1 MKDKLVITKENV
13 KEFMMKAREFKKK
26 VTTRA
31 VRMTEPFQV
40 DTSEGPLHCPDG
52 WLAMD
57 KRGYP
62 YPIHDDEFKLIYEE
76 VHPLFRRLK

>member
-1 MKDKLVITKENV
+1 MEDKLEIKKINQENA
-13 KEFMMKAREFKKK
+13 KEFMKEAKEFKKK
-26 VTTRA
+26 VTTMA
-31 VRMTEPFQV
+31 VRMTGPFQV

-62 YPIHDDEFKLIYEE
+62 YPIANDEFVLIYEE
-76 VHPLFRRLK
+76 VKQNS